1 MTVLWALL
9 RRELGSCFATP
20 VAWVFVVIFVALA
33 GLCTYYLGAFYERG
47 QADLEPFFRFHPW
60 LHLLLVSAIAMRL
73 WAEERRAGTLEL
85 LLTLPIRL
93 RDAVLAKFLAGWL
106 IVALALLLT
115 FPLWITVNY
124 LGEPDNGVI
133 LAGYLGSWLLAGT
146 FLAVGACM
154 SALTSSQ
161 VIAFILTATVC
172 FIYTVAGS
180 PMLLQALDG
189 VLPPALIGL
198 VASLAALGH
207 YESMVRGVLEFR
219 DLAWFAVTTSGWL
232 LATGIVIESRKT
244 G

>member
-1 MTVLWALL
+1 MTALGALL
-9 RRELGSCFATP
+9 QRELTSYFATP

-33 GLCTYYLGAFYERG
+33 GLCTFYLGAFYERG

-93 RDAVLAKFLAGWL
+93 RDAVIAKFLAGWL
-106 IVALALLLT
+106 IIGLALMLT
-115 FPLWITVNY
+115 FPIWLTVNH

-133 LAGYLGSWLLAGT
+133 AAGYLASWLLAGT
-146 FLAVGACM
+146 FLAIGSCM
-154 SALTSSQ
+154 SAASSSQ
-161 VIAFILTATVC
+161 VIAFILTATLC
-172 FIYTVAGS
+172 FAYTVAGS

-189 VLPPALIGL
+189 VLPPTAVAL
-198 VASLAALGH
+198 VASLGALGH

-219 DLAWFAVTTSGWL
+219 DLAWFAVTTGGWL
-232 LATGIVIESRKT
+232 LATGIVIELKKS